1 MNKKEQR
8 KLLFFYLLLFC
19 IYLCN
24 EVSNFKFYFFV
35 HIDSFKRTK
44 EPAKKI
50 RCCVLAC
57 IVLCI
62 FFWLFRVHC
71 NLANGQNISNN
82 LTNFYLLP
90 NIKAEQKIGI
100 EQACKYADEYGVKFT
115 IAVVK
120 QG

>member
-1 MNKKEQR
+1 MKKR
-8 KLLFFYLLLFC
+8 ATKVALFFMLLFC

-62 FFWLFRVHC
+62 FFWLFCVHC

-82 LTNFYLLP
+82 LTDFYLLP

-100 EQACKYADEYGVKFT
+100 EQARKYAEEHGIKFT
-115 IAVVK
+115 ITIVK
-120 QG
+120 